1 MKLQKSLLI
10 VALPLLV
17 TMLATLF
24 GTAAT
29 IAQPKPAAA
38 PPLSLPE
45 KLSAPEFV
53 RLIRE
58 FSEEGGEFHSDN
70 LVSNETS
77 YLHIVGKLKELG
89 ATGGAYIGVGPEQNF
104 TYIAKTR
111 PRIAFIIDLRRLAVV
126 QHLLYKAIF
135 QLSPSR
141 AEFLSHLL
149 SAPLVKGKAPAA
161 TASINELVQYFSTTA
176 ADENLYAANLAELR
190 KLIQKDYQ
198 FAFTEQE
205 NQGLEYVL
213 NSFKTDGLSISYQLN
228 NGFRGMYFPTLKEI
242 ITQTDLQGKQGGF
255 LASDDDYNYV
265 RNLHLKNLIVP
276 ITGNFA
282 GNKAFAAVGDYLR
295 KHGLVVNTIYCSN
308 VEQYLFEY
316 QVFDGF
322 AANVKKLPT
331 NEQSL
336 FIRTLSSRGR
346 HPARVTGHM
355 FTSLL
360 QRVAVFL
367 KDYGAGEYT
376 YYQKLV
382 NTNYIAAEQK

>member
-10 VALPLLV
+10 VCLTLLAAL
-17 TMLATLF
+17 LAT
-24 GTAAT
+24 TAT
-29 IAQPKPAAA
+29 IAQPKPA
-38 PPLSLPE
+38 PTTQLPE
-45 KLSAPEFV
+45 KLSATEFS

-70 LVSNETS
+70 LISNETS
-77 YLHIVGKLKELG
+77 YLHIVDKLKELG
-89 ATGGAYIGVGPEQNF
+89 ASGGAYIGVGPEQNF

-135 QLSPSR
+135 QLAPTR

-161 TASINELVQYFSTTA
+161 NASLNDLVQYFNSTP
-176 ADENLYAANLAELR
+176 ADEKLYAANLAEIR

-198 FAFTEQE
+198 FPFTEQE
-205 NQGLEYVL
+205 NQGLDYVL
-213 NSFKTDGLSISYQLN
+213 SSFKEDGLSISYQLR

-242 ITQTDLQGKQGGF
+242 ITQTDLNGKQGGF
-255 LASDDDYNYV
+255 LANDDDYNYV

-282 GNKAFAAVGDYLR
+282 GTKAFTAVGDYLR
-295 KHGLVVNTIYCSN
+295 KYGLTVSTIYTSN

-346 HPARVTGHM
+346 HPARVNGHM
-355 FTSLL
+355 FTTLM
-360 QRVAVFL
+360 QRVSLFL
-367 KDYGAGEYT
+367 KDYSAGEYT

-382 NTNYIAAEQK
+382 NTNYIAPEQK

>member
-1 MKLQKSLLI
+1 MNLQKSFLI
-10 VALPLLV
+10 VALTLLV
-17 TMLATLF
+17 TMFATLF

-29 IAQPKPAAA
+29 IAQPKPATAT
-38 PPLSLPE
+38 PLPE
-45 KLSAPEFV
+45 KLSATEFSG
-53 RLIRE
+53 LIRE

-77 YLHIVGKLKELG
+77 YLHIVDKLKELG
-89 ATGGAYIGVGPEQNF
+89 AGGGAYIGVGPEQNF

-135 QLSPSR
+135 QRSLTR

-161 TASINELVQYFSTTA
+161 NASINELVQYFSATP
-176 ADENLYAANLAELR
+176 ADEKLYAANLVEFR

-198 FAFTEQE
+198 FSLTEQE
-205 NQGLEYVL
+205 NEGLAYVL
-213 NSFKTDGLSISYQLN
+213 KSFREDGLSISYQLKN
-228 NGFRGMYFPTLKEI
+228 SFRGMYFPTLKEVI
-242 ITQTDLQGKQGGF
+242 AQTDLHGKQGGF
-255 LASDDDYNYV
+255 LANDEDYNVV

-282 GNKAFAAVGDYLR
+282 GTKAFPAVGAYLR
-295 KHGLVVNTIYCSN
+295 KHGLIVNTIYCSN

-316 QVFDGF
+316 QVFEGF
-322 AANVKKLPT
+322 AANVRKLPT

-336 FIRTLSSRGR
+336 FIRSLSSRGR

-360 QRVAVFL
+360 QRVSVFL
-367 KDYGAGEYT
+367 KDYSAGEYG

>member
-10 VALPLLV
+10 VCITLLAAW
-17 TMLATLF
+17 LAT
-24 GTAAT
+24 AVT

-38 PPLSLPE
+38 TPLPE
-45 KLSAPEFV
+45 KLSATEFS

-89 ATGGAYIGVGPEQNF
+89 ASGGAYVGVGPEQNF

-135 QLSPSR
+135 QLAPTR
-141 AEFLSHLL
+141 AEFLSRLL

-161 TASINELVQYFSTTA
+161 NASINELVQYFSTTP
-176 ADENLYAANLAELR
+176 ADEKLYAANLAEIR

-213 NSFKTDGLSISYQLN
+213 NSFKADGLAISYQLR

-242 ITQTDLQGKQGGF
+242 VTQTDLHGKQGGF
-255 LASDDDYNYV
+255 LVSDEDYHYV

-282 GNKAFAAVGDYLR
+282 GPKAFAAVGDYVR
-295 KHGLVVNTIYCSN
+295 KHGLVVHTIYCSN

-322 AANVKKLPT
+322 AANIKKLPT

-336 FIRTLSSRGR
+336 FIRSLSSRGR
-346 HPARVTGHM
+346 HPARVNGHM

-360 QRVAVFL
+360 QRVSVFL
-367 KDYGAGEYT
+367 KDYSAGEYT
-376 YYQKLV
+376 YYQRLV

>member
-1 MKLQKSLLI
+1 MNLQKSFLI
-10 VALPLLV
+10 AALVLF
-17 TMLATLF
+17 AALF
-24 GTAAT
+24 GNAAT

-38 PPLSLPE
+38 TPLPE
-45 KLSAPEFV
+45 KLSATEFS

-77 YLHIVGKLKELG
+77 YLHIVDKLKELG
-89 ATGGAYIGVGPEQNF
+89 VSGGAYIGVGPEQNF

-126 QHLLYKAIF
+126 QHLLYKTIF
-135 QLSPSR
+135 QRSPSR

-149 SAPLVKGKAPAA
+149 SIPLVKGKAPASN
-161 TASINELVQYFSTTA
+161 ASINELVTYFMATP
-176 ADENLYAANLAELR
+176 ADEKLYAANLAETR
-190 KLIQKDYQ
+190 KLIQKEYH
-198 FAFTEQE
+198 FTFTEQE
-205 NQGLEYVL
+205 NEGLEYVL
-213 NSFKTDGLSISYQLN
+213 KSFKDDGLNISYQLKN
-228 NGFRGMYFPTLKEI
+228 SFRGMYFPTLKEV
-242 ITQTDLQGKQGGF
+242 ITQTDLHGKQGGF
-255 LASDDDYNYV
+255 LASDEDYNVV

-282 GNKAFAAVGDYLR
+282 GTKAFSSVATYLR
-295 KHGLVVNTIYCSN
+295 KHGQTVNTIYCSN

-322 AANVKKLPT
+322 AANIKKLPT
-331 NEQSL
+331 NEKSL
-336 FIRTLSSRGR
+336 FIRSLSSRGR

-360 QRVAVFL
+360 QRVSVFL
-367 KDYGAGEYT
+367 KDYDAGEYG

>member
-1 MKLQKSLLI
+1 MNLHKSFLLATFAFV
-10 VALPLLV
+10 VALC
-17 TMLATLF
+17 

-29 IAQPKPAAA
+29 IAQPKPAPAT
-38 PPLSLPE
+38 PLPE
-45 KLSAPEFV
+45 KLPVAEFT

-58 FSEEGGEFHSDN
+58 FSEDGGEFHSDN
-70 LVSNETS
+70 LISNETS
-77 YLHIVGKLKELG
+77 YLHISDKLKELG

-111 PRIAFIIDLRRLAVV
+111 PRLAFIIDLRRLAVV
-126 QHLLYKAIF
+126 QHLMYKAMF
-135 QLSPSR
+135 QLSPTR

-149 SAPLVKGKAPAA
+149 SVPLVKGKAPAA
-161 TASINELVQYFSTTA
+161 NAPINDLVAYFTTTP
-176 ADENLYAANLAELR
+176 ADEKLYAANLTELR
-190 KLIQKDYQ
+190 KMIQKDFQ

-213 NSFKTDGLSISYQLN
+213 SSFKTDGLSISYQLK

-242 ITQTDLQGKQGGF
+242 ITQTDLNGKQGGF

-282 GNKAFAAVGDYLR
+282 GTKAFPAVADYLR

-331 NEQSL
+331 SDQSL

-346 HPARVTGHM
+346 HPARVNGHM
-355 FTSLL
+355 FTTLM
-360 QRVAVFL
+360 QRVSVFL
-367 KDYGAGEYT
+367 KDFNAGEYT

-382 NTNYIAAEQK
+382 NMNYIAPEQK

>member
-1 MKLQKSLLI
+1 MNLQKSLLI
-10 VALPLLV
+10 VALTLF
-17 TMLATLF
+17 ATLF

-29 IAQPKPAAA
+29 IAQPKSAPAT
-38 PPLSLPE
+38 LLPE
-45 KLSAPEFV
+45 KLPATEFS

-77 YLHIVGKLKELG
+77 YLHIVDKLKELG
-89 ATGGAYIGVGPEQNF
+89 ASGGAYIGVGPEQNF

-135 QLSPSR
+135 QLAPTR
-141 AEFLSHLL
+141 AEFLSRLL
-149 SAPLVKGKAPAA
+149 SMPLVKGKAPAA
-161 TASINELVQYFSTTA
+161 TASINELVAYFSTTT
-176 ADENLYAANLAELR
+176 ADEKLYAANLAEIR
-190 KLIQKDYQ
+190 KLIAKDYQ

-205 NQGLEYVL
+205 NEGLEYVL
-213 NSFKTDGLSISYQLN
+213 KSFKEDGLSISYQLKN
-228 NGFRGMYFPTLKEI
+228 SFRGMYFPTLKEVV
-242 ITQTDLQGKQGGF
+242 TQTDLHGKQGSF
-255 LASDDDYNYV
+255 LASDEDYNYV

-282 GNKAFAAVGDYLR
+282 GTKAFTAVGAYLR
-295 KHGLVVNTIYCSN
+295 QHGLIVNTIYCSN

-336 FIRTLSSRGR
+336 FIRSLSSRGR

-360 QRVAVFL
+360 QRVSVFL
-367 KDYGAGEYT
+367 KDHSAGEYT

>member
-1 MKLQKSLLI
+1 MKLYKSLLLA
-10 VALPLLV
+10 AL
-17 TMLATLF
+17 TLIAVF
-24 GTAAT
+24 GASTVT
-29 IAQPKPAAA
+29 IAQSKPATAT
-38 PPLSLPE
+38 PLPE
-45 KLSAPEFV
+45 KLSASEFA

-70 LVSNETS
+70 LISNETS
-77 YLHIVGKLKELG
+77 YLHIVTKLKELG
-89 ATGGAYIGVGPEQNF
+89 ASGGAYIGVGPEQNF

-135 QLSPSR
+135 QLSPTR
-141 AEFLSHLL
+141 AEFMSRLL

-161 TASINELVQYFSTTA
+161 NASINELVQYFSATPT
-176 ADENLYAANLAELR
+176 DEKLYAANLAEFR
-190 KLIQKDYQ
+190 KLIQKEYQ
-198 FAFTEQE
+198 FALTEQE

-213 NSFKTDGLSISYQLN
+213 SSFKEDGLSISYQLRN
-228 NGFRGMYFPTLKEI
+228 SFRGMYFPTLKEI
-242 ITQTDLQGKQGGF
+242 LTQTDLQGRHGGF
-255 LASDDDYNYV
+255 LAGDEDYNYV

-282 GNKAFAAVGDYLR
+282 GTKAFAAVGDYLR
-295 KHGLVVNTIYCSN
+295 RHGLSVNTIYCSN

-346 HPARVTGHM
+346 HPAGITGHM
-355 FTSLL
+355 FTTLM
-360 QRVAVFL
+360 QRVPVFL
-367 KDYGAGEYT
+367 KDYSAGEYT

-382 NTNYIAAEQK
+382 NTNYIAADRK

>member
-10 VALPLLV
+10 VALTLIV
-17 TMLATLF
+17 ALF
-24 GTAAT
+24 GTTAT

-38 PPLSLPE
+38 TPLPE
-45 KLSAPEFV
+45 KLSATEFS

-77 YLHIVGKLKELG
+77 YLHIVDKLKELG
-89 ATGGAYIGVGPEQNF
+89 ASGGAYIGVGPEQNF

-135 QLSPSR
+135 QLSPTR

-161 TASINELVQYFSTTA
+161 TASINELVAYFSTTT
-176 ADENLYAANLAELR
+176 ADEKLYVANLAEMR
-190 KLIQKDYQ
+190 KLIAKDYQ

-205 NQGLEYVL
+205 NQGLEYIL
-213 NSFKTDGLSISYQLN
+213 KSFKEDGLTISYQLN
-228 NGFRGMYFPTLKEI
+228 NSFRGMYFPTLKEV
-242 ITQTDLQGKQGGF
+242 ITQTDLYGKQGGF
-255 LASDDDYNYV
+255 LVSDEDYSFV

-282 GNKAFAAVGDYLR
+282 GTKAFAAVGAYLR
-295 KHGLVVNTIYCSN
+295 QHGLVVNTIYCSN

-322 AANVKKLPT
+322 AANIKKLPT

-336 FIRTLSSRGR
+336 FIRSLSSRGR

-360 QRVAVFL
+360 QRVSVFL
-367 KDYGAGEYT
+367 KDYSAGEYT

>member
-10 VALPLLV
+10 VALTLCV
-17 TMLATLF
+17 ALF
-24 GTAAT
+24 GTTLT
-29 IAQPKPAAA
+29 IAQPKPAAVT
-38 PPLSLPE
+38 PLPE
-45 KLSAPEFV
+45 KLSAAEFS

-77 YLHIVGKLKELG
+77 YLHIVDKLKELG
-89 ATGGAYIGVGPEQNF
+89 TTGGAYIGVGPEQNF

-111 PRIAFIIDLRRLAVV
+111 PRLAFIIDLRRLAVV

-135 QLSPSR
+135 QVSPTR
-141 AEFLSHLL
+141 ADFLSRLL
-149 SAPLVKGKAPAA
+149 SAPLVKGKAPVA
-161 TASINELVQYFSTTA
+161 TAAINELVQYFSATP
-176 ADENLYAANLAELR
+176 ADEKLFTANLAEFR

-198 FAFTEQE
+198 FTLTEQE
-205 NQGLEYVL
+205 NQGLEYIL
-213 NSFKTDGLSISYQLN
+213 KSFKTDGLSISYQLN
-228 NGFRGMYFPTLKEI
+228 NSFRGMYFPTLKEV
-242 ITQTDLQGKQGGF
+242 ITQTDLHGKQGGF
-255 LASDDDYNYV
+255 LSNDEDYNFV

-282 GNKAFAAVGDYLR
+282 GTKAFTAVGAYLR
-295 KHGLVVNTIYCSN
+295 QHGLIVNTIYCSN

-316 QVFDGF
+316 QVFDSF
-322 AANVKKLPT
+322 AANIKKLPI

-336 FIRTLSSRGR
+336 FIRSLSSRGR

-360 QRVAVFL
+360 QRVSVFL
-367 KDYGAGEYT
+367 KDYSAGEYP
-376 YYQKLV
+376 YYQKLL
-382 NTNYIAAEQK
+382 NTNYIAAEEK

>member
-1 MKLQKSLLI
+1 MNLYKSLLLAAF
-10 VALPLLV
+10 VLLG
-17 TMLATLF
+17 TLG

-29 IAQPKPAAA
+29 IAQTKPA
-38 PPLSLPE
+38 PTTPLPE
-45 KLSAPEFV
+45 KLSIAEYT

-77 YLHIVGKLKELG
+77 YLHIVEKLKELG
-89 ATGGAYIGVGPEQNF
+89 ASGGAYIGVGPEQNF

-111 PRIAFIIDLRRLAVV
+111 PRLAFIIDLRPLAVV
-126 QHLLYKAIF
+126 QHLMYKAIF
-135 QLSPSR
+135 QLAPTR
-141 AEFLSHLL
+141 AEFLSRWL
-149 SAPLVKGKAPAA
+149 SRPLVKGKAPATNA
-161 TASINELVQYFSTTA
+161 PINDLVAYFMTTP
-176 ADENLYAANLAELR
+176 ADEKYYAANLAEFR
-190 KLIQKDYQ
+190 KLIQKDFQ

-205 NQGLEYVL
+205 NQGLEYIL
-213 NSFKTDGLSISYQLN
+213 KSFKEDGLNISYQLN

-242 ITQTDLQGKQGGF
+242 ITQTDLHNKQGGF
-255 LASDDDYNYV
+255 LASDEDYNYV
-265 RNLHLKNLIVP
+265 RNLHLKNLLVP
-276 ITGNFA
+276 VTGNFA
-282 GNKAFAAVGDYLR
+282 GTKAFAAVGDYIR
-295 KHGLVVNTIYCSN
+295 QHGLVVNTIYCSN

-322 AANVKKLPT
+322 AANIKKLPL
-331 NEQSL
+331 NDQSL

-346 HPARVTGHM
+346 HPARVNGHM
-355 FTSLL
+355 FTTLM

-367 KDYGAGEYT
+367 KDYSAGEYT